1 MPGAIAA
8 GVGPVALVLT
18 LAWKLLSL
26 AHVAYRHHL
35 SITRVG
41 EGLVLVSVP
50 TPGISDPRL
59 AGLSWTERA
68 VAELAVRGLSNAAIA
83 EARRT
88 STRTVANQL
97 AAVYKKVGAL
107 SRREL
112 RALWITP

>member
-1 MPGAIAA
+1 MLPNRAR
-8 GVGPVALVLT
+8 LS

-26 AHVAYRHHL
+26 ADVTHRHVL

-50 TPGISDPRL
+50 TLDTGDPRL
-59 AGLSWTERA
+59 AGLSMSERA
-68 VAELAVRGLSNAAIA
+68 VAELAARGLSNAAIA

-97 AAVYKKVGAL
+97 AAVYKKVGPL

>member
-1 MPGAIAA
+1 M
-8 GVGPVALVLT
+8 T
-18 LAWKLLSL
+18 
-26 AHVAYRHHL
+26 YRHHL
-35 SITRVG
+35 SITQVG
-41 EGLVLVSVP
+41 EGLVIVSAP

-59 AGLSWTERA
+59 AGLSTTERA